1 VTKTRQLIA
10 MGGGGFTMEPANLAL
25 DGYVLE
31 ATGVETPA
39 VGFLASASGDSQAY
53 IELFYA
59 AFSILP
65 CEASHL
71 SLFSRTPDL
80 RAYLM
85 AQDVI
90 YVGGGNT
97 KSLLGLWR
105 EWGLPELLKEAWEAG
120 VVLAG
125 VSAGAVCWFDQC
137 LSDAYEG
144 DLRIVPCLGFL
155 PGTCCPHYNG
165 DPERRPTLHRRLR
178 NGELAPGIAIDYG
191 AAVHYLGDQIHR
203 VVASRRGATAYR
215 VEKQGGAVLEEALPV
230 EFLRA
235 LKGIHGI

>member
-1 VTKTRQLIA
+1 MTKIRQLIA
-10 MGGGGFTMEPANLAL
+10 MGGGGFTMEPENLAL

-31 ATGVETPA
+31 ATGAETPA
-39 VGFLASASGDSQAY
+39 VGFLASASGDSHAY
-53 IELFYA
+53 IELFHA
-59 AFSILP
+59 AFSTLP
-65 CEASHL
+65 CRPSHL

-85 AQDVI
+85 SQDVI

-105 EWGLPELLKEAWEAG
+105 EWGLPALLREAWEAG

-137 LSDAYEG
+137 LSDAYEE

-178 NGELAPGIAIDYG
+178 NGELPRRDRHRRRRGGPLPRRPDPSRRRLAPGSHGLPRGEAG
-191 AAVHYLGDQIHR
+191 
-203 VVASRRGATAYR
+203 RRGPR
-215 VEKQGGAVLEEALPV
+215 GGASC
-230 EFLRA
+230 
-235 LKGIHGI
+235 